1 MKKEAYPLKKMQE
14 SLRSLETEAH
24 RLKELAKDIPGVEK
38 NVDPIMAFIDILKF
52 HLSDLRGDYS

>member
-1 MKKEAYPLKKMQE
+1 MKKESYPLKKMQE
-14 SLRSLETEAH
+14 SLRSLEIEAH
-24 RLKELAKDIPGVEK
+24 RPKELAMDVPGVEK